1 VVILADPSPERLA
14 LTVIVLLALTLA
26 LLVRYFATRVQHGCP
41 ECGHCLL
48 ENQRRLEAELRQ
60 RREEAR
66 RNLRWLGV
74 TDEEIE
80 RHIRDSEDR
89 R

>member
-1 VVILADPSPERLA
+1 MILADPSPERLA
-14 LTVIVLLALTLA
+14 LTVVVLLAVALA
-26 LLVRYFATRVQHGCP
+26 ILVRSLATRVQGGCP
-41 ECGHCLL
+41 ECAHCVL
-48 ENQRRLEAELRQ
+48 ENQRRQEAEIRQ

-80 RHIRDSEDR
+80 RHIRDLGDR
-89 R
+89 Q

>member
-1 VVILADPSPERLA
+1 MILADPSPERIA
-14 LTVIVLLALTLA
+14 LSVIVLLALALA
-26 LLVRYFATRVQHGCP
+26 LLVRHFATRVQRGCP
-41 ECGHCLL
+41 ECGHCVQ
-48 ENQRRLEAELRQ
+48 ENQRRLDAEMQQ

-80 RHIRDSEDR
+80 RHIRDLDDR

>member
-1 VVILADPSPERLA
+1 MILADPSPERLA
-14 LTVIVLLALTLA
+14 LTIVVLLALVLA
-26 LLVRYFATRVQHGCP
+26 LLVRYFAARVQRGCP
-41 ECGHCLL
+41 ECSHCLL
-48 ENQRRLEAELRQ
+48 ENQRRLEDELRQ

-80 RHIRDSEDR
+80 RHIRDLDDR

>member
-1 VVILADPSPERLA
+1 MILADPSPERLV
-14 LTVIVLLALTLA
+14 LTVVVLLALALA
-26 LLVRYFATRVQHGCP
+26 LVVRYFATRVQRGCP
-41 ECGHCLL
+41 QCGHCVL
-48 ENQRRLEAELRQ
+48 ENQRRQEAEIRQ

-80 RHIRDSEDR
+80 RHIRDLDDR

>member
-1 VVILADPSPERLA
+1 MILADPSPERLA
-14 LTVIVLLALTLA
+14 LTAIVLLAVALA
-26 LLVRYFATRVQHGCP
+26 LVVRSLATRVQRGCP
-41 ECGHCLL
+41 ECAHCVL
-48 ENQRRLEAELRQ
+48 ENQRRQEAEIRQ

-80 RHIRDSEDR
+80 RHIREIDDHR
-89 R
+89 

>member
-1 VVILADPSPERLA
+1 MILADPSAQRLV
-14 LTVIVLLALTLA
+14 LTAIVLLAVALA
-26 LLVRYFATRVQHGCP
+26 LLVRYFATRVQRGCP
-41 ECGHCLL
+41 ECDHCILA
-48 ENQRRLEAELRQ
+48 NQRRVEDELRQ

-80 RHIRDSEDR
+80 RHIRDLDDR

>member
-1 VVILADPSPERLA
+1 MILADPSPERLA
-14 LTVIVLLALTLA
+14 LTAIVLLAVALA
-26 LLVRYFATRVQHGCP
+26 LVVRSLATRVQRGCP
-41 ECGHCLL
+41 ECAHCVL
-48 ENQRRLEAELRQ
+48 ENQRRHEVEMRR

-80 RHIRDSEDR
+80 RHIRDLDDHP
-89 R
+89 

>member
-1 VVILADPSPERLA
+1 MILADPSPERLV
-14 LTVIVLLALTLA
+14 LTVVVLLAVALA
-26 LLVRYFATRVQHGCP
+26 LVVRYFATRVQRGCP
-41 ECGHCLL
+41 QCGHCVL
-48 ENQRRLEAELRQ
+48 ENQRRQEAQIRQ

-80 RHIRDSEDR
+80 RHIRDIDDR
-89 R
+89 D

>member
-1 VVILADPSPERLA
+1 MILADPSPERLA
-14 LTVIVLLALTLA
+14 LTAIVLLAVALA
-26 LLVRYFATRVQHGCP
+26 LVVRFLATRVQRGCP
-41 ECGHCLL
+41 ECGHCVL
-48 ENQRRLEAELRQ
+48 ENQRRQEAEIRQ

-66 RNLRWLGV
+66 RNLHWLGV

-80 RHIRDSEDR
+80 RQLRDLDDR